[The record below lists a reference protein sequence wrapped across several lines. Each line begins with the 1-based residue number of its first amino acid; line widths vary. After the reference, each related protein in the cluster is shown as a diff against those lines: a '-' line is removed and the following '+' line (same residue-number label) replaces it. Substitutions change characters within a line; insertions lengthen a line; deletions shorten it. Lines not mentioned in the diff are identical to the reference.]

1 MTATRMAGPRK
12 NGGRERAAP
21 ANRWCGAGR
30 LWSRAVGTMVSALV
44 PSAPGQALPDICQK
58 LRHAQ
63 LHPAPQPNLATR
75 SFTPP
80 HNPTFG
86 SAFHQ

>member
-1 MTATRMAGPRK
+1 
-12 NGGRERAAP
+12 
-21 ANRWCGAGR
+21 
-30 LWSRAVGTMVSALV
+30 MVSALV